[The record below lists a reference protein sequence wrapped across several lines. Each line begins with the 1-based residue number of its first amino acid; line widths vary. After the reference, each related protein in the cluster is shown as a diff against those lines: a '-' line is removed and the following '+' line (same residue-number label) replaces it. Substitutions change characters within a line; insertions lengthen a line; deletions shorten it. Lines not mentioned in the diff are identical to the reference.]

1 MWVVLVV
8 VDGQRARV
16 LMCTRLAGLLLIPRR
31 RHRRV
36 VATHPERRSAV
47 RNEILSVLDE
57 DGAVRGEPLE
67 RRRGCVP
74 QRSRRCEGILRR
86 RRWRRC
92 GGGGDD
98 DLLDRRW
105 RRRRRCDINDLRL
118 IHRRRRWRRRW
129 RWRRGGVRPR
139 ERVLLDRRRRRRR
152 RRRRQ
157 RRRGGVRA
165 LLNARSDATAGV
177 VVVEPSVPPAAA
189 KGGASARR
197 TRTGTHAARDTRG
210 MTPLGVRRVRRGGCS
225 ACARRTTE
233 DKFTR
238 LGLGASEK
246 EVQESQKSRFV
257 YALPCI

>member
-74 QRSRRCEGILRR
+74 QRSRRCEGIRRR
-86 RRWRRC
+86 RRWQRC

-118 IHRRRRWRRRW
+118 VYRRRRWRRRW

-152 RRRRQ
+152 QRQ
-157 RRRGGVRA
+157 RGGVRA

-177 VVVEPSVPPAAA
+177 VVGAVGAA
-189 KGGASARR
+189 GGREGRR
-197 TRTGTHAARDTRG
+197 EREEDEDGDACGERHAGHDAARCSMRPSRRLFCLRAADNVSSRG
-210 MTPLGVRRVRRGGCS
+210 
-225 ACARRTTE
+225 
-233 DKFTR
+233 
-238 LGLGASEK
+238 
-246 EVQESQKSRFV
+246 
-257 YALPCI
+257 

>member
-47 RNEILSVLDE
+47 RNEILSVLHE

-177 VVVEPSVPPAAA
+177 VVVTVGAA
-189 KGGASARR
+189 GGSEGRR
-197 TRTGTHAARDTRG
+197 EREDDEDGDACGERHAGHDAARCSTR
-210 MTPLGVRRVRRGGCS
+210 PSRRLFCLR
-225 ACARRTTE
+225 AA

-238 LGLGASEK
+238 IS
-246 EVQESQKSRFV
+246 SRG
-257 YALPCI
+257 